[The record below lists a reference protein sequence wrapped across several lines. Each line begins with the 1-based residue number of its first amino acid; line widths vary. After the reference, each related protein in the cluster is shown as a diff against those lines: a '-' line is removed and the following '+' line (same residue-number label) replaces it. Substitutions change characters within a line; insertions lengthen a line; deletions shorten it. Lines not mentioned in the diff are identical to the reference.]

1 MFSCCPTQLRNKLST
16 KNVHQDY
23 DVVKKSHH
31 SSFCLCP
38 EVLRAQL
45 CAWSQLWGARRC
57 SRSSPAS
64 SMTQRQ
70 FCQPNPR
77 SWIAPWSS
85 LWPEPHT
92 SPVLTQFLKPH
103 LQCCFGLFFFFAARF
118 ILAIVSL
125 FASLLIIV
133 FDWNPSRV
141 ICHLLPVCADFFTGS
156 DSIQGTWCKDIL
168 QTIMSFTP
176 HNWASHTLSCFPAPL
191 QVQILCYAKYSSNN
205 CGLLLFFSVK

>member
-16 KNVHQDY
+16 K
-23 DVVKKSHH
+23 KCSSGLWCSEKE
-31 SSFCLCP
+31 SSFLFLSLSWSVESTALRLITALGSS
-38 EVLRAQL
+38 EVQPQFTRFLNDPKTVLSAESEELNRAL
-45 CAWSQLWGARRC
+45 ILTLARATHVTGTH
-57 SRSSPAS
+57 SVFEAS
-64 SMTQRQ
+64 
-70 FCQPNPR
+70 F
-77 SWIAPWSS
+77 A
-85 LWPEPHT
+85 
-92 SPVLTQFLKPH
+92 
-103 LQCCFGLFFFFAARF
+103 GLFWVCLFFAARF

-133 FDWNPSRV
+133 FDWNPSRF